1 MLSAQFA
8 RLTGYSTCK
17 KTKRKDRKLHPDY
30 PESDWPIIKLEE
42 WVVKVGN
49 LEIVRGGPILCL
61 RVARKLN
68 AHGCK
73 DISIV
78 QGG

>member
-1 MLSAQFA
+1 M
-8 RLTGYSTCK
+8 
-17 KTKRKDRKLHPDY
+17 HPDY